1 MSTCR
6 KLRFEIA
13 ALGVAS
19 IAVVVLLSPADPAA
33 SWLPLHPMWVL
44 VVVLAAKYGVRGL
57 WLAPVLAAGL
67 VIADLLVGG
76 SGAMVFARFTR
87 AGDLAA
93 LAVAVLC
100 AAVGTAHERRKAL
113 LEERL
118 VEAETRAL
126 SAESSIDELTKVAV
140 ALRDRCDRSGT
151 SLAFLVDVAVRMTGS
166 DPAVTSE
173 AALELA
179 MARSGAGGG
188 FIVLRDDNGQLRMST
203 TRGAVVADD
212 RTAAAAMEHASV
224 VSADEI
230 IGVRPEDSDLAA
242 PLLDQRGEVIGA
254 IALQLVPYSALGPA
268 ARADLATIAGW
279 AARSLAP
286 LGATVQPRTYDVKGM
301 LYAIS

>member
-1 MSTCR
+1 MSTYR

-19 IAVVVLLSPADPAA
+19 IGIVVLLSPADPAA

-67 VIADLLVGG
+67 VIADVLLGG
-76 SGAMVFARFTR
+76 SGAVAFARFSR
-87 AGDLAA
+87 PGDLAA
-93 LAVAVLC
+93 LAVAVVC

-118 VEAETRAL
+118 VDAETRAL
-126 SAESSIDELTKVAV
+126 AAESSIDELTKVAV

-151 SLAFLVDVAVRMTGS
+151 SLAFLVDVAVRITGS

-188 FIVLRDDNGQLRMST
+188 FLMLRDDNGVLRMST
-203 TRGAVVADD
+203 SRGAVLADD
-212 RTAAAAMEHASV
+212 RTAATAIAHAAV

-230 IGVRPEDSDLAA
+230 IGVRPEDCDLAA
-242 PLLDQRGEVIGA
+242 PLLDQRGEVLGV
-254 IALQLVPYSALGPA
+254 IALHLLPYSALGPA
-268 ARADLATIAGW
+268 ARADLATIASW
-279 AARSLAP
+279 AARSLASF
-286 LGATVQPRTYDVKGM
+286 GATVKPRTYDVKGV

>member
-1 MSTCR
+1 MSTYR

-13 ALGVAS
+13 ALCVAS
-19 IAVVVLLSPADPAA
+19 IAIVVLLSPTDPAA
-33 SWLPLHPMWVL
+33 SGLPLHPIWVL
-44 VVVLAAKYGVRGL
+44 VLVLAAKYGVRGL

-67 VIADLLVGG
+67 VIAELLVGG
-76 SGAMVFARFTR
+76 SGAVVLARFTR

-100 AAVGTAHERRKAL
+100 AAVGTAHERRKTL

-151 SLAFLVDVAVRMTGS
+151 SLAFLADVAVRMTGS

-179 MARSGAGGG
+179 MARSGARGG
-188 FIVLRDDNGQLRMST
+188 FIVLRDDNGELRMST
-203 TRGAVVADD
+203 TLGDVVADD
-212 RTAAAAMEHASV
+212 RTAAAAIEHASV

-254 IALQLVPYSALGPA
+254 IALHLVPYSALGAA
-268 ARADLATIAGW
+268 ARADLATIADW

-286 LGATVQPRTYDVKGM
+286 LGATVKPRTYDVKGV

>member
-1 MSTCR
+1 MSTFR
-6 KLRFEIA
+6 KLRFELA

-19 IAVVVLLSPADPAA
+19 IGIAVLLSPADPAA
-33 SWLPLHPMWVL
+33 SWLPLHPMWVV

-57 WLAPVLAAGL
+57 WLAPVLATGL
-67 VIADLLVGG
+67 VIADVVVGG
-76 SGAMVFARFTR
+76 SGAAAFARFSR
-87 AGDLAA
+87 GGDLAV

-113 LEERL
+113 LEERIGD
-118 VEAETRAL
+118 AETRAL
-126 SAESSIDELTKVAV
+126 AAESSIDELTKVAV

-173 AALELA
+173 ASLELA

-188 FIVLRDDNGQLRMST
+188 FLLLRDDNGVLRMST
-203 TRGAVVADD
+203 SRGAVVDDD
-212 RTAAAAMEHASV
+212 RTAAAAMENGSV

-230 IGVRPEDSDLAA
+230 IGARPEDSDLAA
-242 PLLDQRGEVIGA
+242 PLLDSEGEVIGV
-254 IALQLVPYSALGPA
+254 IALHLLPYSALGPA

-286 LGATVQPRTYDVKGM
+286 LGVTVKPRTYDVREV